1 VSPIIKKIASLL
13 LKIEHKVKQLLTLRA
28 SKHEIALGIAI
39 GVFVGVFPTFG
50 AGALLLALLAP
61 FFKFN
66 ITAAIIGTF
75 VANPL
80 TSLFWI
86 SLSCSVVGIDYSTV
100 KNSIELIRHLELAK
114 FLGSVSVAVGLYFI
128 GNVIVSTASGL
139 LSYAIAR
146 LSLQFYFHRKK
157 QKLIKAATES
167 DKNGS

>member
-1 VSPIIKKIASLL
+1 VSPIIKKIAALL
-13 LKIEHKVKQLLTLRA
+13 LKIQLKVKQLFTLHA

-100 KNSIELIRHLELAK
+100 RNSIELIRHLEFAK
-114 FLGSVSVAVGLYFI
+114 FFGNVSAAVGMYFI
-128 GNVIVSTASGL
+128 GNTIVSTVSGL
-139 LSYAIAR
+139 FSYAIAR
-146 LSLQFYFHRKK
+146 LSLQYYFHRRKY
-157 QKLIKAATES
+157 KLMKAASEPKDTNS
-167 DKNGS
+167 

>member
-1 VSPIIKKIASLL
+1 MSPIIKKIAALL
-13 LKIEHKVKQLLTLRA
+13 LKIEQKVKQLLTLRA

-50 AGALLLALLAP
+50 AGALLLALVAP

-75 VANPL
+75 IANPL

-100 KNSIELIRHLELAK
+100 KNSIELIRHLEFAK
-114 FLGSVSVAVGLYFI
+114 FFGSVSVAVGMYFI
-128 GNVIVSTASGL
+128 GNLIVSTASGL

-146 LSLQFYFHRKK
+146 LSLQYYFHRKK
-157 QKLIKAATES
+157 YKLIKAATES
-167 DKNGS
+167 KEHDS

>member
-1 VSPIIKKIASLL
+1 MSPIIKKIAALL
-13 LKIEHKVKQLLTLRA
+13 LKIEQKVKQLLTLRA
-28 SKHEIALGIAI
+28 SKHEIALGVAI

-50 AGALLLALLAP
+50 AGALLLALIAP

-75 VANPL
+75 IANPL

-100 KNSIELIRHLELAK
+100 KNSMELLRHLEFAK
-114 FLGSVSVAVGLYFI
+114 FFGSVSVAVGMYFV
-128 GNVIVSTASGL
+128 GNLIVSTASGL

-146 LSLQFYFHRKK
+146 LSLQYYFHRRKY
-157 QKLIKAATES
+157 KLIKAATELKER
-167 DKNGS
+167 DP